1 MREGIESL
9 NTDGD
14 MRILKAARRYDTRY
28 SPQDAVV
35 LSSCACRASLLIVLT
50 RPPPPSA
57 QRWAFTQQKLNPR
70 PPTGH
75 KRQPKPTASP
85 LYWYN
90 TCRNSVAATGVS
102 SSPAQ

>member
-50 RPPPPSA
+50 RPPPPRAPSGGLSHNRNSIPDLRQDTNVNLSQ
-57 QRWAFTQQKLNPR
+57 QRVHY
-70 PPTGH
+70 TGII
-75 KRQPKPTASP
+75 RAATASP
-85 LYWYN
+85 LL
-90 TCRNSVAATGVS
+90 A
-102 SSPAQ
+102 